1 MTKKRAVI
9 TGMGSIS
16 CIGTS
21 LEEISKSLKDGDSG
35 ISKNEEYDDLGF
47 RSKISGSVE
56 INLKDLI
63 DRKIFRFMGEAAA
76 YSYLSAL
83 DAIKDS
89 GLPNSI
95 FETDRIG
102 VIAGS
107 GGASSRS
114 QVDAADILREKGV
127 KRVGPYRVT
136 QTMGS
141 TVSACLATSMKIKGV
156 NFSISSACSTSAH
169 CIGSAWEQIQL
180 GNQDVIIAGGA
191 EDEHW
196 TQSGLFDAMGAL
208 SSNFNENPTEA
219 SRPFD
224 ENRDGF
230 VISGGGGIVIVEEL
244 EHALSRKAK
253 IYAEIKGYSATSDG
267 DDMVA
272 PSGEGAKNCMR
283 KSLEMSGLNSI
294 DYLNAHGT
302 STPAGDPIELNA
314 IKTVFKD
321 DIPIVS
327 STKSLTG
334 HTLGAA
340 GVQECIYS
348 ILMMNQNFIAGNKN
362 LANPIPEADG
372 INIPDKSKLETID
385 FDNDNINMVV
395 TLEDGKQQIILIDI
409 KDGIEQSRKY
419 IEIKNQ
425 K

>member
-9 TGMGSIS
+9 TGMGSVS
-16 CIGTS
+16 CIGNN
-21 LEEISKSLKDGDSG
+21 LEEISNSLRQGISG
-35 ISKNEEYDDLGF
+35 ISKNDEYNDLGF
-47 RSKISGSVE
+47 RSKVSGS
-56 INLKDLI
+56 ISIDLKDLI
-63 DRKIFRFMGEAAA
+63 DRKLFRFMGEAAA

-83 DAIKDS
+83 DALRDS
-89 GLPNSI
+89 ELPESI

-114 QVDAADILREKGV
+114 QVDAADILRKKGV

-141 TVSACLATSMKIKGV
+141 TVSACLATSLKIKGV

-208 SSNFNENPTEA
+208 SSNYNENPTAA

-230 VISGGGGIVIVEEL
+230 VISGGGGILIVEEL

-272 PSGEGAKNCMR
+272 PSGEGAKNCMK
-283 KSLEMSGLNSI
+283 KSLEMSGLKSV

-314 IKTVFKD
+314 IKSVFKD

-348 ILMMNQNFIAGNKN
+348 ILMMNGNFIAGNKN
-362 LANPIPEADG
+362 LTDPIPEADG
-372 INIPDKSKLETID
+372 INIPEKSLEKE
-385 FDNDNINMVV
+385 FDSFMSNSFGFGGTNVSLV
-395 TLEDGKQQIILIDI
+395 LSKF
-409 KDGIEQSRKY
+409 
-419 IEIKNQ
+419 KN
-425 K
+425 

>member
-16 CIGTS
+16 CIGNN
-21 LEEISKSLKDGDSG
+21 LEEISKSLRQGISG
-35 ISKNEEYDDLGF
+35 ISKNDEYNDLGF
-47 RSKISGSVE
+47 RSKVSGS
-56 INLKDLI
+56 ILIDLKDLI
-63 DRKIFRFMGEAAA
+63 DRKLFRFMGEAAA

-83 DAIKDS
+83 DALRDS
-89 GLPNSI
+89 ELPESI

-141 TVSACLATSMKIKGV
+141 TVSACLATSLKIKGV

-208 SSNFNENPTEA
+208 SSNYNENPTAA

-230 VISGGGGIVIVEEL
+230 VISGGGGILIVEEL

-272 PSGEGAKNCMR
+272 PSGEGAKNCMK
-283 KSLEMSGLNSI
+283 KSLEMSGLKSV

-314 IKTVFKD
+314 IKSVFKD
-321 DIPIVS
+321 DIPLVS

-348 ILMMNQNFIAGNKN
+348 ILMMNGNFIAGNKN
-362 LANPIPEADG
+362 LTDPIPEADG
-372 INIPDKSKLETID
+372 INIPEKSLEKE
-385 FDNDNINMVV
+385 FDSFMSNSFGFGGTNVSLV
-395 TLEDGKQQIILIDI
+395 LSKF
-409 KDGIEQSRKY
+409 
-419 IEIKNQ
+419 KN
-425 K
+425 

>member
-9 TGMGSIS
+9 TGMGSVS
-16 CIGTS
+16 CIGNN
-21 LEEISKSLKDGDSG
+21 LEEISNSLREGISG
-35 ISKNEEYDDLGF
+35 ISKNDEYNDLGF
-47 RSKISGSVE
+47 RSKVSGS
-56 INLKDLI
+56 ILIDLKDLI
-63 DRKIFRFMGEAAA
+63 DRKLFRFMGEAAA

-83 DAIKDS
+83 DALSDAK
-89 GLPNSI
+89 LPESI

-141 TVSACLATSMKIKGV
+141 TVSACLATSLKIKGV

-208 SSNFNENPTEA
+208 SSNYNENPTAA

-230 VISGGGGIVIVEEL
+230 VISGGGGILIVEEL

-272 PSGEGAKNCMR
+272 PSGEGAKNCMK
-283 KSLEMSGLNSI
+283 KSLEMSGLKSV

-314 IKTVFKD
+314 IKSVFKD

-348 ILMMNQNFIAGNKN
+348 ILMMNGNFIAGNKN
-362 LANPIPEADG
+362 LTDPIPEADG
-372 INIPDKSKLETID
+372 INIPEKSLQKE
-385 FDNDNINMVV
+385 FDSFMSNSFGFGGTNVSLV
-395 TLEDGKQQIILIDI
+395 LSKF
-409 KDGIEQSRKY
+409 
-419 IEIKNQ
+419 KN
-425 K
+425 

>member
-16 CIGTS
+16 CIGNN
-21 LEEISKSLKDGDSG
+21 LAEISNSLRQGISG
-35 ISKNEEYDDLGF
+35 ISKNDEYNDLGF
-47 RSKISGSVE
+47 RSKVSGS
-56 INLKDLI
+56 IFIDLKDLI
-63 DRKIFRFMGEAAA
+63 DRKLFRFMGEAAA
-76 YSYLSAL
+76 YSYLSAQ
-83 DAIKDS
+83 DALRDS
-89 GLPNSI
+89 ELPEGI

-141 TVSACLATSMKIKGV
+141 TVSACLATSLKIKGV

-208 SSNFNENPTEA
+208 SSNFNENPTTA

-230 VISGGGGIVIVEEL
+230 VISGGGGILIVEEL

-272 PSGEGAKNCMR
+272 PSGEGAKNCMK
-283 KSLEMSGLNSI
+283 KSLEMSGLKSV

-314 IKTVFKD
+314 IKSVFKD

-348 ILMMNQNFIAGNKN
+348 ILMMNENFIAGNKN
-362 LANPIPEADG
+362 LTDPIREADG
-372 INIPDKSKLETID
+372 INIPEKSLEKE
-385 FDNDNINMVV
+385 FDSFMSNSFGFGGTNVSLV
-395 TLEDGKQQIILIDI
+395 L
-409 KDGIEQSRKY
+409 SKY
-419 IEIKNQ
+419 VS
-425 K
+425 

>member
-1 MTKKRAVI
+1 MIKKRAVI

-16 CIGTS
+16 CIGNN
-21 LEEISKSLKDGDSG
+21 LEEISNSLKQGISG
-35 ISKNEEYDDLGF
+35 ISKNDEYNDLGF
-47 RSKISGSVE
+47 RSKVSGS
-56 INLKDLI
+56 ISIDLKDLI
-63 DRKIFRFMGEAAA
+63 DRKLFRFMGEAAA

-83 DAIKDS
+83 DALRDS
-89 GLPNSI
+89 ELPESI

-141 TVSACLATSMKIKGV
+141 TVSACLATSLKIKGV

-208 SSNFNENPTEA
+208 SSNYNENPTAA

-230 VISGGGGIVIVEEL
+230 VISGGGGILIVEEL

-272 PSGEGAKNCMR
+272 PSGEGAKNCMK
-283 KSLEMSGLNSI
+283 KSLEMSGLKSV

-314 IKTVFKD
+314 IKSVFKD

-348 ILMMNQNFIAGNKN
+348 ILMMNGNFIAGNKN
-362 LANPIPEADG
+362 LTDPIPEADG
-372 INIPDKSKLETID
+372 INIPEKSLEKE
-385 FDNDNINMVV
+385 FDSFMSNSFGFGGTNVSLV
-395 TLEDGKQQIILIDI
+395 LSKF
-409 KDGIEQSRKY
+409 
-419 IEIKNQ
+419 KN
-425 K
+425 

>member
-16 CIGTS
+16 CIGNN
-21 LEEISKSLKDGDSG
+21 LDEISNSLIQGISG
-35 ISKNEEYDDLGF
+35 ISKNDEYNDLGF
-47 RSKISGSVE
+47 RSKVSGS
-56 INLKDLI
+56 ISIDLKDLI
-63 DRKIFRFMGEAAA
+63 DRKLFRFMGEAAA

-83 DAIKDS
+83 DALRDS
-89 GLPNSI
+89 ELPESI

-141 TVSACLATSMKIKGV
+141 TVSACLATSLKIKGV

-208 SSNFNENPTEA
+208 SSNYNENPTAA

-230 VISGGGGIVIVEEL
+230 VISGGGGILIVEEL

-272 PSGEGAKNCMR
+272 PSGEGAKNCMK
-283 KSLEMSGLNSI
+283 KSLEMSGLKSV

-314 IKTVFKD
+314 IKSVFKD

-348 ILMMNQNFIAGNKN
+348 ILMMNGNFIAGNKN
-362 LANPIPEADG
+362 LTDPIPEADG
-372 INIPDKSKLETID
+372 INIPEKSLEKE
-385 FDNDNINMVV
+385 FDSFMSNSFGFGGTNVSLVV
-395 TLEDGKQQIILIDI
+395 SKF
-409 KDGIEQSRKY
+409 
-419 IEIKNQ
+419 KN
-425 K
+425 

>member
-16 CIGTS
+16 CIGNN
-21 LEEISKSLKDGDSG
+21 LEEISNSLRQGISG
-35 ISKNEEYDDLGF
+35 ISKNDEYNDLGF
-47 RSKISGSVE
+47 RSKVSGS
-56 INLKDLI
+56 ISIDLKDLI
-63 DRKIFRFMGEAAA
+63 DRKLFRFMGEAAA

-83 DAIKDS
+83 DALRDS
-89 GLPNSI
+89 ELPEGI

-141 TVSACLATSMKIKGV
+141 TVSACLATSLKIKGV

-208 SSNFNENPTEA
+208 SSNYNENPTAA

-230 VISGGGGIVIVEEL
+230 VISGGGGILIVEEL

-272 PSGEGAKNCMR
+272 PSGEGAKNCMK
-283 KSLEMSGLNSI
+283 KSLEMSGLKSV

-314 IKTVFKD
+314 IKSVFKD

-348 ILMMNQNFIAGNKN
+348 ILMMNGNFIAGNKN
-362 LANPIPEADG
+362 LTDPIPEADG
-372 INIPDKSKLETID
+372 INIPEKSLEKE
-385 FDNDNINMVV
+385 FDSFMSNSFGFGGTNVSLV
-395 TLEDGKQQIILIDI
+395 LSKF
-409 KDGIEQSRKY
+409 
-419 IEIKNQ
+419 KN
-425 K
+425 

>member
-16 CIGTS
+16 CIGNN
-21 LEEISKSLKDGDSG
+21 LEEISNSLRQGISG
-35 ISKNEEYDDLGF
+35 ISKNDEYNDLGF
-47 RSKISGSVE
+47 RSKVSGS
-56 INLKDLI
+56 ILIDLKDLI
-63 DRKIFRFMGEAAA
+63 DRKLFRFMGEAAA

-83 DAIKDS
+83 DALRDS
-89 GLPNSI
+89 KLPESI

-141 TVSACLATSMKIKGV
+141 TVSACLATSLKIKGV

-208 SSNFNENPTEA
+208 SSNYNENPTAA

-230 VISGGGGIVIVEEL
+230 VISGGGGILIVEEL

-272 PSGEGAKNCMR
+272 PSGEGAKNCMK
-283 KSLEMSGLNSI
+283 KSLEMSGLKSV

-314 IKTVFKD
+314 IKSVFKD
-321 DIPIVS
+321 DIPLVS

-348 ILMMNQNFIAGNKN
+348 ILMMNGNFIAGNKN
-362 LANPIPEADG
+362 LTDPIPEADG
-372 INIPDKSKLETID
+372 INIPEKSLEKE
-385 FDNDNINMVV
+385 FDSFMSNSFGFGGTNVSLV
-395 TLEDGKQQIILIDI
+395 LSKF
-409 KDGIEQSRKY
+409 
-419 IEIKNQ
+419 KN
-425 K
+425 

>member
-1 MTKKRAVI
+1 MKIHKVSKMTKKRVVI

-16 CIGTS
+16 CIGNN
-21 LEEISKSLKDGDSG
+21 LEEISNSLRKGISG
-35 ISKNEEYDDLGF
+35 ISKNDEYNDLGF
-47 RSKISGSVE
+47 RSKVSGS
-56 INLKDLI
+56 ILIDLKDLI
-63 DRKIFRFMGEAAA
+63 DRKLFRFMGEAAA

-83 DAIKDS
+83 DALRDS
-89 GLPNSI
+89 ELPESI

-114 QVDAADILREKGV
+114 QVDAADILRKKGV

-141 TVSACLATSMKIKGV
+141 TVSACLATSLKIKGV

-208 SSNFNENPTEA
+208 SSNYNENPTEA

-230 VISGGGGIVIVEEL
+230 VISGGGGILIVEEL

-272 PSGEGAKNCMR
+272 PSGEGAKNCMK
-283 KSLEMSGLNSI
+283 KSLEMSGFNSV

-314 IKTVFKD
+314 IKSVFKD

-348 ILMMNQNFIAGNKN
+348 ILMMNGNFIAGNKN
-362 LANPIPEADG
+362 LTDPIPEADG
-372 INIPDKSKLETID
+372 IDIPEKSLEKE
-385 FDNDNINMVV
+385 FDSFMSNSFGFGGTNVSLV
-395 TLEDGKQQIILIDI
+395 LSKF
-409 KDGIEQSRKY
+409 
-419 IEIKNQ
+419 KN
-425 K
+425 

>member
-16 CIGTS
+16 CIGNN
-21 LEEISKSLKDGDSG
+21 LEEISHSLRQGISG
-35 ISKNEEYDDLGF
+35 ISKNDEYNDLGF
-47 RSKISGSVE
+47 RSKVSGS
-56 INLKDLI
+56 ISIDLKDLI
-63 DRKIFRFMGEAAA
+63 DRKLFRFMGEAAA

-83 DAIKDS
+83 DALRDS
-89 GLPNSI
+89 ELPESI

-141 TVSACLATSMKIKGV
+141 TVSACLATSLKIKGV

-208 SSNFNENPTEA
+208 SSNYNENPTAA

-224 ENRDGF
+224 KNRDGF
-230 VISGGGGIVIVEEL
+230 VISGGGGILIVEEL

-272 PSGEGAKNCMR
+272 PSGEGAKNCMK
-283 KSLEMSGLNSI
+283 KSLEMSGLKSV

-314 IKTVFKD
+314 IKSVFKD

-348 ILMMNQNFIAGNKN
+348 ILMMNGNFIAGNKN
-362 LANPIPEADG
+362 LTDPIPEADG
-372 INIPDKSKLETID
+372 INIPEKSLERE
-385 FDNDNINMVV
+385 FDSFMSNSFGFGGTNVSLV
-395 TLEDGKQQIILIDI
+395 LSKF
-409 KDGIEQSRKY
+409 
-419 IEIKNQ
+419 KN
-425 K
+425 

>member
-16 CIGTS
+16 CIGNN
-21 LEEISKSLKDGDSG
+21 LEEISHSLRQGISG
-35 ISKNEEYDDLGF
+35 ISKNDEYNDLGF
-47 RSKISGSVE
+47 RSKVSGS
-56 INLKDLI
+56 ILIDLKDLI
-63 DRKIFRFMGEAAA
+63 DRKLFRFMGEAAA

-83 DAIKDS
+83 DALRDS
-89 GLPNSI
+89 ELPESI

-141 TVSACLATSMKIKGV
+141 TVSACLATSLKIKGV

-208 SSNFNENPTEA
+208 SSNYNENPTAA

-224 ENRDGF
+224 KNRDGF
-230 VISGGGGIVIVEEL
+230 VISGGGGILIVEEL

-272 PSGEGAKNCMR
+272 PSGEGAKNCMK
-283 KSLEMSGLNSI
+283 KSLEMSGLKSV

-314 IKTVFKD
+314 IKSVFKD

-348 ILMMNQNFIAGNKN
+348 ILMMNGNFIAGNKN
-362 LANPIPEADG
+362 LTDPIPEADG
-372 INIPDKSKLETID
+372 INIPEKSLEKE
-385 FDNDNINMVV
+385 FDSFMSNSFGFGGTNVSLV
-395 TLEDGKQQIILIDI
+395 LSKF
-409 KDGIEQSRKY
+409 
-419 IEIKNQ
+419 KN
-425 K
+425 

>member
-16 CIGTS
+16 CIGNN
-21 LEEISKSLKDGDSG
+21 LEEISNSLRQGISG
-35 ISKNEEYDDLGF
+35 ISKNDEYDDLGF
-47 RSKISGSVE
+47 RSKVSGS
-56 INLKDLI
+56 ILIDLKGLI
-63 DRKIFRFMGEAAA
+63 DRKLFRFMGEAAA

-83 DAIKDS
+83 DALRDS
-89 GLPNSI
+89 KLPESI

-141 TVSACLATSMKIKGV
+141 TVSACLATSLKIKGV

-208 SSNFNENPTEA
+208 SSNYNENPTAA

-224 ENRDGF
+224 KNRDGF
-230 VISGGGGIVIVEEL
+230 VISGGGGILIVEDL

-272 PSGEGAKNCMR
+272 PSGEGAKNCMK
-283 KSLEMSGLNSI
+283 KSLDMSGLKSV

-314 IKTVFKD
+314 IKSVFKD

-348 ILMMNQNFIAGNKN
+348 ILMMNGNFIAGNKN
-362 LANPIPEADG
+362 LTDPIPEADG
-372 INIPDKSKLETID
+372 INIPEKSLEKE
-385 FDNDNINMVV
+385 FDSFMSNSFGFGGTNVSLV
-395 TLEDGKQQIILIDI
+395 LSKF
-409 KDGIEQSRKY
+409 
-419 IEIKNQ
+419 KN
-425 K
+425 

>member
-16 CIGTS
+16 CIGNN
-21 LEEISKSLKDGDSG
+21 LEEISNSLRQGISG
-35 ISKNEEYDDLGF
+35 ISKNDEYNDLGF
-47 RSKISGSVE
+47 RSKVSGS
-56 INLKDLI
+56 ISIDLKDLI
-63 DRKIFRFMGEAAA
+63 DRKLFRFMGEAAA

-83 DAIKDS
+83 DALRDS
-89 GLPNSI
+89 ELPGSI

-141 TVSACLATSMKIKGV
+141 TVSACLATSLKIKGV

-208 SSNFNENPTEA
+208 SSNYNENPTAA

-230 VISGGGGIVIVEEL
+230 VISGGGGILIVEEL

-272 PSGEGAKNCMR
+272 PSGEGAKNCMK
-283 KSLEMSGLNSI
+283 KSLEMSGLKSV

-314 IKTVFKD
+314 IKSVFKD

-348 ILMMNQNFIAGNKN
+348 ILMMNGNFIAGNKN
-362 LANPIPEADG
+362 LTDPIPEADG
-372 INIPDKSKLETID
+372 INIPEKSLEKE
-385 FDNDNINMVV
+385 FDSFMSNSFGFGGTNVSLV
-395 TLEDGKQQIILIDI
+395 LSKF
-409 KDGIEQSRKY
+409 
-419 IEIKNQ
+419 KN
-425 K
+425 

>member
-1 MTKKRAVI
+1 MSKKRAVI

-16 CIGTS
+16 CIGNNI
-21 LEEISKSLKDGDSG
+21 EEISTSLRNGISG
-35 ISKNEEYDDLGF
+35 ISKNEEYNDLGF
-47 RSKISGSVE
+47 RSKISGSIS

-63 DRKIFRFMGEAAA
+63 DRKLFRFMGEAAA

-89 GLPNSI
+89 DLPESI

-141 TVSACLATSMKIKGV
+141 TVSACLATSLKIKGV

-230 VISGGGGIVIVEEL
+230 VISGGGGILIVEEL

-272 PSGEGAKNCMR
+272 PSGEGAKNCMK
-283 KSLEMSGLNSI
+283 KSLEMSGLKSI
-294 DYLNAHGT
+294 EYLNAHGT

-314 IKTVFKD
+314 IKSVFKD
-321 DIPIVS
+321 DVPVVS

-348 ILMMNQNFIAGNKN
+348 ILMMNGNFIAGNKN
-362 LANPIPEADG
+362 LTNPIPEAEG
-372 INIPDKSKLETID
+372 INIPEKSLEKEFSSFMSNSFGFGGT
-385 FDNDNINMVV
+385 NVSLV
-395 TLEDGKQQIILIDI
+395 L
-409 KDGIEQSRKY
+409 SKY
-419 IEIKNQ
+419 EN
-425 K
+425 

>member
-16 CIGTS
+16 CIGNN
-21 LEEISKSLKDGDSG
+21 LEEISNSLRQGISG
-35 ISKNEEYDDLGF
+35 ISKNDEYNDLGF
-47 RSKISGSVE
+47 RSKVSGS
-56 INLKDLI
+56 ISIDLKDLI
-63 DRKIFRFMGEAAA
+63 DRKLFRFMGEAAA

-83 DAIKDS
+83 DALRDS
-89 GLPNSI
+89 ELPESI

-141 TVSACLATSMKIKGV
+141 TVSACLATSLKIKGV

-208 SSNFNENPTEA
+208 SSNFNENPTAA

-230 VISGGGGIVIVEEL
+230 VISGGGGILIVEEL
-244 EHALSRKAK
+244 QHALSRKAK
-253 IYAEIKGYSATSDG
+253 IYAEITGYSATSDG

-272 PSGEGAKNCMR
+272 PSGEGAKNCMK
-283 KSLEMSGLNSI
+283 KSLEMSGLKSV

-314 IKTVFKD
+314 IKSVFKD

-348 ILMMNQNFIAGNKN
+348 ILMMNGNFIAGNKN
-362 LANPIPEADG
+362 LTDPIPEADG
-372 INIPDKSKLETID
+372 INIPEKSLEKE
-385 FDNDNINMVV
+385 FDSFMSNSFGFGGTNVSLV
-395 TLEDGKQQIILIDI
+395 LSKF
-409 KDGIEQSRKY
+409 
-419 IEIKNQ
+419 KN
-425 K
+425 

>member
-16 CIGTS
+16 CIGNN
-21 LEEISKSLKDGDSG
+21 LEEISNSLRKGISG
-35 ISKNEEYDDLGF
+35 ISKNDEYNDLGF
-47 RSKISGSVE
+47 RSKVSGS
-56 INLKDLI
+56 ILIDLKDLI
-63 DRKIFRFMGEAAA
+63 DRKLFRFMGEAAA

-83 DAIKDS
+83 DALRDS
-89 GLPNSI
+89 ELPESI

-141 TVSACLATSMKIKGV
+141 TVSACLATSLKIKGV

-208 SSNFNENPTEA
+208 SSNYNENPTAA

-230 VISGGGGIVIVEEL
+230 VISGGGGILIVEEL

-272 PSGEGAKNCMR
+272 PSGEGAKNCMK
-283 KSLEMSGLNSI
+283 KSLEMSGLKSVN
-294 DYLNAHGT
+294 YLNAHGT

-314 IKTVFKD
+314 IKSVFND

-348 ILMMNQNFIAGNKN
+348 ILMMNGNFIAGNKN
-362 LANPIPEADG
+362 LTDPIPEADG
-372 INIPDKSKLETID
+372 IDIPEKSLEKE
-385 FDNDNINMVV
+385 FDSFMSNSFGFGGTNVSLV
-395 TLEDGKQQIILIDI
+395 LSKF
-409 KDGIEQSRKY
+409 
-419 IEIKNQ
+419 KN
-425 K
+425 

>member
-16 CIGTS
+16 CIGNN
-21 LEEISKSLKDGDSG
+21 LEEISNSLRQGISG
-35 ISKNEEYDDLGF
+35 ISKNDEYNDLGF
-47 RSKISGSVE
+47 RSKVSGS
-56 INLKDLI
+56 ILIDLKDLI
-63 DRKIFRFMGEAAA
+63 DRKLFRFMGEAAA

-83 DAIKDS
+83 DALRDS
-89 GLPNSI
+89 KLPESI

-141 TVSACLATSMKIKGV
+141 TVSACLATSLKIKGV

-208 SSNFNENPTEA
+208 SSNYNEIPTAA

-224 ENRDGF
+224 EKRDGF
-230 VISGGGGIVIVEEL
+230 VISGGGGILIVEEL

-272 PSGEGAKNCMR
+272 PSGEGAKNCMK
-283 KSLEMSGLNSI
+283 KSLEMSGLNSV

-314 IKTVFKD
+314 IKSVFKD
-321 DIPIVS
+321 DIPVVS

-348 ILMMNQNFIAGNKN
+348 ILMMNGNFIAGNKN
-362 LANPIPEADG
+362 LTNPIPEADG
-372 INIPDKSKLETID
+372 INIPEKSLEKE
-385 FDNDNINMVV
+385 FDSFMSNSFGFGGTNVSLV
-395 TLEDGKQQIILIDI
+395 LSKF
-409 KDGIEQSRKY
+409 
-419 IEIKNQ
+419 KN
-425 K
+425 

>member
-21 LEEISKSLKDGDSG
+21 LEEISKSLKDGNSG
-35 ISKNEEYDDLGF
+35 ISKNGEYDDLGF

-76 YSYLSAL
+76 YSYLSAV

-114 QVDAADILREKGV
+114 QVDAADIIREKGV

-253 IYAEIKGYSATSDG
+253 VYAEIKGYSATSDG

-314 IKTVFKD
+314 IKSVFKD

-348 ILMMNQNFIAGNKN
+348 ILMMNGNFIAGNKN
-362 LANPIPEADG
+362 LDNPIPEANG
-372 INIPDKSKLETID
+372 INIPNKSLEKEFSSFMSNSFGFGGT
-385 FDNDNINMVV
+385 NVSLV
-395 TLEDGKQQIILIDI
+395 LSKYED
-409 KDGIEQSRKY
+409 
-419 IEIKNQ
+419 
-425 K
+425 

>member
-16 CIGTS
+16 CIGNN
-21 LEEISKSLKDGDSG
+21 LEEISNSLRKGISG
-35 ISKNEEYDDLGF
+35 ISKNDEYNDLGF
-47 RSKISGSVE
+47 RSKVSGS
-56 INLKDLI
+56 ISIDLKGLI
-63 DRKIFRFMGEAAA
+63 DRKLFRFMGEAAA

-83 DAIKDS
+83 DALRDS
-89 GLPNSI
+89 ELPESI

-141 TVSACLATSMKIKGV
+141 TVSACLATSLKIKGV

-208 SSNFNENPTEA
+208 SSNYNENPTAA

-230 VISGGGGIVIVEEL
+230 VISGGGGILIVEEL

-272 PSGEGAKNCMR
+272 PSGEGAKNCMK
-283 KSLEMSGLNSI
+283 KSLEMSGLKSV

-314 IKTVFKD
+314 IKSVFKD

-348 ILMMNQNFIAGNKN
+348 ILMMNGNFIAGNKN
-362 LANPIPEADG
+362 LTDPIPEADG
-372 INIPDKSKLETID
+372 INIPEKSLEKE
-385 FDNDNINMVV
+385 FDSFMSNSFGFGGTNVSLV
-395 TLEDGKQQIILIDI
+395 LSKF
-409 KDGIEQSRKY
+409 
-419 IEIKNQ
+419 KN
-425 K
+425 

>member
-141 TVSACLATSMKIKGV
+141 TVSACLATSLKIKGV

-208 SSNFNENPTEA
+208 SSNYNENPTAA

-230 VISGGGGIVIVEEL
+230 VISGGGGILIVEEL

-272 PSGEGAKNCMR
+272 PSGEGAKNCMK
-283 KSLEMSGLNSI
+283 KSLEMSGLKSV

-314 IKTVFKD
+314 IKSVFKD

-348 ILMMNQNFIAGNKN
+348 ILMMNGNFIAGNKN
-362 LANPIPEADG
+362 LTDPIPEADG
-372 INIPDKSKLETID
+372 INIPEKSLEKE
-385 FDNDNINMVV
+385 FDSFMSNSFGFGGTNVSLV
-395 TLEDGKQQIILIDI
+395 LSKF
-409 KDGIEQSRKY
+409 
-419 IEIKNQ
+419 KN
-425 K
+425 

>member
-16 CIGTS
+16 CIGNN
-21 LEEISKSLKDGDSG
+21 LEEISKSLRNGISG
-35 ISKNEEYDDLGF
+35 ISKNDEYSNLGF
-47 RSKISGSVE
+47 RSKISGSIS

-63 DRKIFRFMGEAAA
+63 DRKLFRFMGEAAA

-89 GLPNSI
+89 DLPESI

-141 TVSACLATSMKIKGV
+141 TVSACLATSLKIKGV

-224 ENRDGF
+224 KNRDGF
-230 VISGGGGIVIVEEL
+230 VISGGGGILIVEEL

-272 PSGEGAKNCMR
+272 PSGEGAKNCMK
-283 KSLEMSGLNSI
+283 KSLEMSDLKSV

-314 IKTVFKD
+314 IKSVFID

-348 ILMMNQNFIAGNKN
+348 ILMMNGNFIAGNKN
-362 LANPIPEADG
+362 LTDPIPEADG
-372 INIPDKSKLETID
+372 INIPEKSLEKEFNSFMSNSFGFGGTNVSLVLSK
-385 FDNDNINMVV
+385 F
-395 TLEDGKQQIILIDI
+395 
-409 KDGIEQSRKY
+409 
-419 IEIKNQ
+419 KN
-425 K
+425 

>member
-16 CIGTS
+16 CIGNN
-21 LEEISKSLKDGDSG
+21 LEEISNSLRQGISG
-35 ISKNEEYDDLGF
+35 ISKNDEYNDLGF
-47 RSKISGSVE
+47 RSKVSGS
-56 INLKDLI
+56 ISIDLKDLI
-63 DRKIFRFMGEAAA
+63 DRKLFRFMGEAAA

-83 DAIKDS
+83 DALRDS
-89 GLPNSI
+89 ELPESI

-141 TVSACLATSMKIKGV
+141 TVSACLATSLKIKGV

-208 SSNFNENPTEA
+208 SSNYNENPTAA

-230 VISGGGGIVIVEEL
+230 VISGGGGILIVEEL

-272 PSGEGAKNCMR
+272 PSGEGAKNCMK
-283 KSLEMSGLNSI
+283 KSLEMSGLKSV

-314 IKTVFKD
+314 IKSVFKD

-348 ILMMNQNFIAGNKN
+348 ILMMNGNFIAGNKN
-362 LANPIPEADG
+362 LTDPIPEAEG
-372 INIPDKSKLETID
+372 INIPEKSLEKE
-385 FDNDNINMVV
+385 FDSFMSNSFGFGGTNVSLV
-395 TLEDGKQQIILIDI
+395 LSKF
-409 KDGIEQSRKY
+409 
-419 IEIKNQ
+419 KN
-425 K
+425 

>member
-16 CIGTS
+16 CIGND
-21 LEEISKSLKDGDSG
+21 LEEISNSLRQGSSG
-35 ISKNEEYDDLGF
+35 ISKNDEYDDLGF
-47 RSKISGSVE
+47 RSKVSGS
-56 INLKDLI
+56 ILIDLKDLI
-63 DRKIFRFMGEAAA
+63 DRKLFRFMGEAAA

-83 DAIKDS
+83 DALRDS
-89 GLPNSI
+89 ELPESI

-141 TVSACLATSMKIKGV
+141 TVSACLATSLKIKGV

-208 SSNFNENPTEA
+208 SSNYNENPTAA

-230 VISGGGGIVIVEEL
+230 VISGGGGILIVEEL

-272 PSGEGAKNCMR
+272 PSGEGAKNCMK
-283 KSLEMSGLNSI
+283 KSLEMSGLKSV

-314 IKTVFKD
+314 IKSVFKD
-321 DIPIVS
+321 DIPLVS

-348 ILMMNQNFIAGNKN
+348 ILMMNGNFIAGNKN
-362 LANPIPEADG
+362 LTDPIPEADG
-372 INIPDKSKLETID
+372 INIPEKSLEKE
-385 FDNDNINMVV
+385 FDSFMSNSFGFGGTNVSLVLSKFQN
-395 TLEDGKQQIILIDI
+395 
-409 KDGIEQSRKY
+409 
-419 IEIKNQ
+419 
-425 K
+425 

>member
-16 CIGTS
+16 CIGNN
-21 LEEISKSLKDGDSG
+21 LEEISKSLRNGISG
-35 ISKNEEYDDLGF
+35 ISKNDEYNDLGF
-47 RSKISGSVE
+47 RSKVSGSIS

-63 DRKIFRFMGEAAA
+63 DRKLFRFMGEAAA

-89 GLPNSI
+89 DLPESI

-141 TVSACLATSMKIKGV
+141 TVSACLATSLKIKGV

-208 SSNFNENPTEA
+208 SSNFNENPTDA

-230 VISGGGGIVIVEEL
+230 VISGGGGILIVEEL

-272 PSGEGAKNCMR
+272 PSGEGAKNCMK
-283 KSLEMSGLNSI
+283 KSLEMSGLKSV

-314 IKTVFKD
+314 IKSVFKD

-348 ILMMNQNFIAGNKN
+348 ILMMNGNFIAGNKN
-362 LANPIPEADG
+362 LTDPIPEADG
-372 INIPDKSKLETID
+372 INIPEKSLEKE
-385 FDNDNINMVV
+385 FDSFMSNSFGFGGTNVSLV
-395 TLEDGKQQIILIDI
+395 LSKF
-409 KDGIEQSRKY
+409 
-419 IEIKNQ
+419 KN
-425 K
+425 

>member
-1 MTKKRAVI
+1 MKIKRAVV

-16 CIGTS
+16 CIGNT
-21 LEEISKSLKDGDSG
+21 LEDISNSLKNGKSG
-35 ISKNEEYDDLGF
+35 ISINEEYENLGF
-47 RSKISGSVE
+47 RSKVSGSVN
-56 INLKDLI
+56 ISLKEKI
-63 DRKIFRFMGEAAA
+63 DRKLFRFMGEAAA
-76 YSYLSAL
+76 YSYLSATN
-83 DAIKDS
+83 AIKDAN
-89 GLPNSI
+89 LPEEIFNS
-95 FETDRIG
+95 DRVG

-114 QVDAADILREKGV
+114 QVEAADIIRSKGV

-141 TVSACLATSMKIKGV
+141 TVSACLATSLKIKGI

-180 GNQDVIIAGGA
+180 GNQDVVIAGGA

-208 SSNFNENPTEA
+208 SANFNDVPSEA

-224 ENRDGF
+224 QTRDGF
-230 VISGGGGIVIVEEL
+230 VISGGGGIIIVEEL
-244 EHALSRKAK
+244 EHALKRKAK
-253 IYAEIKGYSATSDG
+253 IYAEIKGYAATSDG

-272 PSGEGAKNCMR
+272 PSGEGARNCM
-283 KSLEMSGLNSI
+283 KKALQMSEINKI

-302 STPAGDPIELNA
+302 STPAGDPIELEA
-314 IKTVFKD
+314 IKAVFKN

-348 ILMMNQNFIAGNKN
+348 ILMMNESFIAGNKN
-362 LANPIPEADG
+362 LSNPIPEASE
-372 INIPDKSKLETID
+372 INIPPTKIDKD
-385 FDNDNINMVV
+385 FDSFITNSFGFGGTNASLVLAKYND
-395 TLEDGKQQIILIDI
+395 
-409 KDGIEQSRKY
+409 
-419 IEIKNQ
+419 
-425 K
+425 

>member
-16 CIGTS
+16 CIGNN
-21 LEEISKSLKDGDSG
+21 LEEISQSLRNGVSG
-35 ISKNEEYDDLGF
+35 ISKNDEYSDLGF
-47 RSKISGSVE
+47 RSKISGSIS
-56 INLKDLI
+56 INLKDSI
-63 DRKIFRFMGEAAA
+63 DRKLFRFMGEAAA
-76 YSYLSAL
+76 YSYLSAI

-89 GLPNSI
+89 DLPESI

-141 TVSACLATSMKIKGV
+141 TVSACLATSLKIKGV

-169 CIGSAWEQIQL
+169 CVGSAWEQIQL

-224 ENRDGF
+224 KNRDGF
-230 VISGGGGIVIVEEL
+230 VISGGGGILIVEEL

-272 PSGEGAKNCMR
+272 PSGEGAKNCMK
-283 KSLEMSGLNSI
+283 KSLEMSGLKSV

-314 IKTVFKD
+314 IKSVFID

-348 ILMMNQNFIAGNKN
+348 ILMMNGNFIAGNKN
-362 LANPIPEADG
+362 LTDPIPEADG
-372 INIPDKSKLETID
+372 INIPEKSLEKEFNSFMSNSFGFGGTNVSLVLSK
-385 FDNDNINMVV
+385 F
-395 TLEDGKQQIILIDI
+395 
-409 KDGIEQSRKY
+409 
-419 IEIKNQ
+419 KN
-425 K
+425 

>member
-16 CIGTS
+16 CIGNN
-21 LEEISKSLKDGDSG
+21 LEEISNSLRQGISG
-35 ISKNEEYDDLGF
+35 ISKNDEYNDLGF
-47 RSKISGSVE
+47 RSKVSGS
-56 INLKDLI
+56 ILIDLKDLI
-63 DRKIFRFMGEAAA
+63 DRKLFRFMGEAAA

-83 DAIKDS
+83 DALRDS
-89 GLPNSI
+89 KLPESI

-141 TVSACLATSMKIKGV
+141 TVSACLATSLKIKGV

-208 SSNFNENPTEA
+208 SSNYNENPTTA

-224 ENRDGF
+224 KNRDGF
-230 VISGGGGIVIVEEL
+230 VISGGGGILIVEEL

-272 PSGEGAKNCMR
+272 PSGEGAKNCMK
-283 KSLEMSGLNSI
+283 KSLEMSGFKSV

-302 STPAGDPIELNA
+302 STPTGDPIELNA
-314 IKTVFKD
+314 IKSVFKD

-348 ILMMNQNFIAGNKN
+348 ILMMNGNFIAGNKN
-362 LANPIPEADG
+362 LTDPITEADG
-372 INIPDKSKLETID
+372 INIPEKSLEKE
-385 FDNDNINMVV
+385 FDSFMSNSFGFGGTNVSLV
-395 TLEDGKQQIILIDI
+395 LSKF
-409 KDGIEQSRKY
+409 
-419 IEIKNQ
+419 KN
-425 K
+425 

>member
-16 CIGTS
+16 CIGNN
-21 LEEISKSLKDGDSG
+21 LEEISNSLRKGISG
-35 ISKNEEYDDLGF
+35 ISKNDEYNDLGF
-47 RSKISGSVE
+47 RSKVSGS
-56 INLKDLI
+56 ILIDLKDLI
-63 DRKIFRFMGEAAA
+63 DRKLFRFMGEAAA

-83 DAIKDS
+83 DALRDS
-89 GLPNSI
+89 ELPESI

-141 TVSACLATSMKIKGV
+141 TVSACLATSLKIKGV

-208 SSNFNENPTEA
+208 SSNYNENPTAA

-230 VISGGGGIVIVEEL
+230 VISGGGGILIVEEL

-272 PSGEGAKNCMR
+272 PSGEGAKNCMK
-283 KSLEMSGLNSI
+283 KSLEMSGLKSV

-314 IKTVFKD
+314 IKSVFKD

-348 ILMMNQNFIAGNKN
+348 ILMMNGNFIAGNKN
-362 LANPIPEADG
+362 LTDPIPEADG
-372 INIPDKSKLETID
+372 IDIPEKSLEKE
-385 FDNDNINMVV
+385 FDSFMSNSFGFGGTNVSLV
-395 TLEDGKQQIILIDI
+395 LSKF
-409 KDGIEQSRKY
+409 
-419 IEIKNQ
+419 KN
-425 K
+425 

>member
-16 CIGTS
+16 CIGNN
-21 LEEISKSLKDGDSG
+21 LEEISNSLRQGISG
-35 ISKNEEYDDLGF
+35 ISKNDEYNDLGF
-47 RSKISGSVE
+47 RSKVSGS
-56 INLKDLI
+56 ISIDLKDLI
-63 DRKIFRFMGEAAA
+63 DRKLFRFMGEAAA

-83 DAIKDS
+83 DALRDS
-89 GLPNSI
+89 ELPESI

-141 TVSACLATSMKIKGV
+141 TVSACLATSLKIKGV

-208 SSNFNENPTEA
+208 SSNYNENPTAA

-230 VISGGGGIVIVEEL
+230 VISGGGGILIVEEL

-272 PSGEGAKNCMR
+272 PSGEGAKNCMK
-283 KSLEMSGLNSI
+283 KSLEMSGLKSV

-314 IKTVFKD
+314 IKSVFKD

-348 ILMMNQNFIAGNKN
+348 ILMMNGNFISGNKN
-362 LANPIPEADG
+362 LTDPIPEADG
-372 INIPDKSKLETID
+372 INIPEKSLEKE
-385 FDNDNINMVV
+385 FDSFMSNSFGFGGTNVSLV
-395 TLEDGKQQIILIDI
+395 LSKF
-409 KDGIEQSRKY
+409 
-419 IEIKNQ
+419 KN
-425 K
+425 

>member
-9 TGMGSIS
+9 TGMGSVS
-16 CIGTS
+16 CIGNN
-21 LEEISKSLKDGDSG
+21 LEEISDSLRQGISG
-35 ISKNEEYDDLGF
+35 ISKNDEYDDLGF
-47 RSKISGSVE
+47 RSKVSGS
-56 INLKDLI
+56 ILIDLKGLI
-63 DRKIFRFMGEAAA
+63 DRKLFRFMGEAAA

-83 DAIKDS
+83 DALRDS
-89 GLPNSI
+89 KLPESI

-141 TVSACLATSMKIKGV
+141 TVSACLATSLKIKGV

-208 SSNFNENPTEA
+208 SSNYNENPTAA

-230 VISGGGGIVIVEEL
+230 VISGGGGILIVEEL

-272 PSGEGAKNCMR
+272 PSGEGAKNCMK
-283 KSLEMSGLNSI
+283 KSLEMSGLKSV

-314 IKTVFKD
+314 IKSVFKD

-348 ILMMNQNFIAGNKN
+348 ILMMNGNFIAGNKN
-362 LANPIPEADG
+362 LTDPIPEADG
-372 INIPDKSKLETID
+372 INIPEKSLEKE
-385 FDNDNINMVV
+385 FDSFMSNSFGFGGTNVSLV
-395 TLEDGKQQIILIDI
+395 LSKF
-409 KDGIEQSRKY
+409 
-419 IEIKNQ
+419 KN
-425 K
+425 

>member
-16 CIGTS
+16 CIGNN
-21 LEEISKSLKDGDSG
+21 LEEISNSLRQGISG
-35 ISKNEEYDDLGF
+35 ISKNDEYNDLGF
-47 RSKISGSVE
+47 RSKVSGS
-56 INLKDLI
+56 ILIDLKDLI
-63 DRKIFRFMGEAAA
+63 DRKLFRFMGEAAA

-83 DAIKDS
+83 DALRDS
-89 GLPNSI
+89 ELPESI

-141 TVSACLATSMKIKGV
+141 TVSACLATSLKIKGV

-208 SSNFNENPTEA
+208 SSNYNENPTAA

-230 VISGGGGIVIVEEL
+230 VISGGGGILIVEEL

-272 PSGEGAKNCMR
+272 PSGEGAKNCMK
-283 KSLEMSGLNSI
+283 KSLEMSGLKSV

-314 IKTVFKD
+314 IKSVFKD
-321 DIPIVS
+321 DIPLVS

-348 ILMMNQNFIAGNKN
+348 ILMMNGNFIAGNKN
-362 LANPIPEADG
+362 LTDPIPEADG
-372 INIPDKSKLETID
+372 INIPEKSLEKE
-385 FDNDNINMVV
+385 FDSFMSNSFGFGGTNVSLV
-395 TLEDGKQQIILIDI
+395 LSKF
-409 KDGIEQSRKY
+409 
-419 IEIKNQ
+419 KN
-425 K
+425 

>member
-9 TGMGSIS
+9 TGMGSVS
-16 CIGTS
+16 CIGNN
-21 LEEISKSLKDGDSG
+21 LEEISNSLRQGISG
-35 ISKNEEYDDLGF
+35 ISKNDEYNDLGF
-47 RSKISGSVE
+47 RSKVSGS
-56 INLKDLI
+56 ILIDLKDLI
-63 DRKIFRFMGEAAA
+63 DRKLFRFMGEAAA
-76 YSYLSAL
+76 YSYISAL
-83 DAIKDS
+83 DALRDS
-89 GLPNSI
+89 ELPESI

-141 TVSACLATSMKIKGV
+141 TVSACLATSLKIKGV

-208 SSNFNENPTEA
+208 SSNYNENPTAA

-230 VISGGGGIVIVEEL
+230 VISGGGGILIVEEL

-272 PSGEGAKNCMR
+272 PSGEGAKNCMK
-283 KSLEMSGLNSI
+283 KSLEMSGLKSV

-314 IKTVFKD
+314 IKSVFKD

-348 ILMMNQNFIAGNKN
+348 ILMMNGNFIAGNKN
-362 LANPIPEADG
+362 LTDPIPEADG
-372 INIPDKSKLETID
+372 INIPEKSLEKE
-385 FDNDNINMVV
+385 FDSFMSNSFGFGGTNVSLV
-395 TLEDGKQQIILIDI
+395 LSKF
-409 KDGIEQSRKY
+409 
-419 IEIKNQ
+419 KN
-425 K
+425 